1 MRLPVCSTTCGRY
14 VASAVER
21 EAAPGSMDAE
31 SVTAPAE
38 RVTDA
43 AGRVDRSLSSA
54 KGLREHAANGMA
66 SAITVSRRLKVKQ
79 FFPGNIIGG
88 CSVKV
93 VSSAKGW
100 VLL

>member
-1 MRLPVCSTTCGRY
+1 
-14 VASAVER
+14 
-21 EAAPGSMDAE
+21 MDDA

-54 KGLREHAANGMA
+54 NGFKEHAANGMA
-66 SAITVSRRLKVKQ
+66 RAMTVSRRLKVKQ

-93 VSSAKGW
+93 VWPAGRRA
-100 VLL
+100 LL